1 MPRRR
6 SERGPTEGR
15 APGAPRGPSR
25 PTGPAGSTLWSVL
38 AWLCGLGLVGIAA
51 GALGFYILILR
62 ELPDLRGVADYRP
75 AIVSVVYDRGGQPI
89 GEFFEERRRLIP
101 LDQVPEHVVMAFV
114 AAEDDSFFEHKG
126 IDYRSIL
133 RAAWV
138 DLTAGELRQGA
149 STITQQTVKSLL
161 LTPERRFERKI
172 KELVLAK
179 RLEASFTKD
188 EILSLYLNQIYF
200 GSGAYGIGEAARTYF
215 GKEAAELTV
224 GEGALLAGLPKAPT
238 RYSPRVD
245 PEAAEKRRQ
254 YVLGRMLDL
263 GVIDAAQFE
272 SARAQS
278 PVLVEHKEIGDFE
291 AASWFNE
298 QVRRYLFQELPDDL
312 ILRGGLRVET
322 TLDLELQR
330 AATLAVREGLRA
342 LDRRQGW
349 AGPVHKAGQDELERE
364 IARAAEANGLGEASR
379 PADDEVDMDPLAV
392 LRDREPPLVG
402 IVVALDKETNRARVA
417 LGPGVEGQVALEA
430 VAWARPRNSAAGAAP
445 RKHIAE
451 VFRVGDVAHF
461 ALRTGAKANE
471 PDPGAAAPEL
481 ELFQE
486 PEVEGALVALDVGS
500 GDVLALVGG
509 YDFGRS
515 QFDRAIQARR
525 QPGSAFKPVIYAA
538 ALQHGFTA
546 VTTIYDR
553 PVVYSDPASGF
564 EWRPEN
570 YGRRF
575 LGPLPLREA
584 LARSVNNA
592 TIHLLRDIGVD
603 PALELALRLGIR
615 APLERNLSLALGAS
629 PVSLLELTRAYAV
642 FPAGGRLLPATFV
655 RRVVDRDGNVLLE
668 NVPLVEDEPL
678 PVTES
683 GEADEHAPRETKED
697 TSLEPGES
705 AAPVDPTQRLDPVDA
720 YLALDLVRGV
730 VEHPRGT
737 GRRARALGRPLGGK
751 TGTTNDQGDA
761 WFVGFSAQIVAGTWV
776 GFDERKLLG
785 RGETGGR
792 AALPIWIDFM
802 REAHEGRRVLDFP
815 VPEGVNFARIDRE
828 TGKLADSQ
836 NQDAYFQAFRVGEE
850 PTERASDVLSA
861 SDSRKVQRLDF

>member
-1 MPRRR
+1 M
-6 SERGPTEGR
+6 
-15 APGAPRGPSR
+15 
-25 PTGPAGSTLWSVL
+25 
-38 AWLCGLGLVGIAA
+38 WLGGLGLVGIAA
-51 GALGFYILILR
+51 ATLLFYILILR
-62 ELPDLRGVADYRP
+62 ELPDLRSVADYRP
-75 AIVSVVYDRGGQPI
+75 AVVSVVYDRDGQAI

-101 LDQVPEHVVMAFV
+101 LEQVPEHVVMAFV
-114 AAEDDSFFEHKG
+114 AAEDDAFFEHKG

-138 DLTAGELRQGA
+138 DLTAGEIRQGA

-172 KELVLAK
+172 KEMILAR
-179 RLEASFTKD
+179 RLEDSFTKD

-224 GEGALLAGLPKAPT
+224 PEGALLAGLPKAPT
-238 RYSPRVD
+238 RFSPRVN
-245 PEAAEKRRQ
+245 PEAAERRRQ
-254 YVLGRMLDL
+254 YVLGRMVEL
-263 GVIDAAQFE
+263 GFIDAE
-272 SARAQS
+272 EYETARAEL
-278 PVLVEHKEIGDFE
+278 PALAPPEEIDDFE
-291 AASWFNE
+291 AASWFTE
-298 QVRRYLFQELPDDL
+298 QVRRYLFEELPDEQV
-312 ILRGGLRVET
+312 LRGGLRVET
-322 TLDLELQR
+322 TLDLDLQR
-330 AATLAVREGLRA
+330 AATLALRKGLRV
-342 LDRRQGW
+342 LDQRQGW
-349 AGPVHKAGQDELERE
+349 SGPLRKVGAAELAQE
-364 IARAAEANGLGEASR
+364 IQRAAEANGLAVPTDASDG
-379 PADDEVDMDPLAV
+379 PAEIDPVSV

-402 IVVALDKETNRARVA
+402 VVTALDGEANLARVA
-417 LGPGVEGQVALEA
+417 LGPELEGVIELEA
-430 VAWARPRNSAAGAAP
+430 VAWARPRNSAVRGQP
-445 RKHIAE
+445 RKRIDQ
-451 VFRVGDVAHF
+451 VFKVGDVAHF
-461 ALRTGAKANE
+461 ALRHEDASEPTGEEA
-471 PDPGAAAPEL
+471 PDLAL

-500 GDVLALVGG
+500 GEVVALVGG

-515 QFDRAIQARR
+515 QFDRAVQARR
-525 QPGSAFKPVIYAA
+525 QPGSAFKPIIYAA

-575 LGPLPLREA
+575 LGPLPMREA

-603 PALELALRLGIR
+603 PALALAGRLGIQ

-629 PVSLLELTRAYAV
+629 PVSLLELTRAYGV

-655 RRVVDRDGNVLLE
+655 RRVLDRDGNLLFE
-668 NVPLVEDEPL
+668 NIPLVEDPPAPEP
-678 PVTES
+678 EE
-683 GEADEHAPRETKED
+683 GNGHA
-697 TSLEPGES
+697 EPGSQVAGES
-705 AAPVDPTQRLDPVDA
+705 PAEPGAPAAPPDPYRRLDPVDA

-737 GRRARALGRPLGGK
+737 GRRARSLGRPLGGK

-761 WFVGFSAQIVAGTWV
+761 WFVGFSAQLVAGVWV

-802 REAHEGRRVLDFP
+802 RVAHEGRGVRDFP

-828 TGKLADSQ
+828 TGTLADAQSR
-836 NQDAYFQAFRVGEE
+836 DAYFQAFRMGEE
-850 PTERASDVLSA
+850 PTETTSDVLSA
-861 SDSRKVQRLDF
+861 SDSRRVQRLDF